1 MRNYFLSICLI
12 ASHLGHAQIRDTTF
26 ATSTKALYNDDY
38 MQKYKA
44 NKSTAH
50 IMLFSGVGLALG
62 GILVNMGTGWG
73 PGNTNNGLWL
83 SYLGGGSI
91 VTSIPFYIG
100 AAKNKRKAQMAV
112 KEIAFGKISLNKSSH
127 ISMVLKINF

>member
-1 MRNYFLSICLI
+1 MRNYFLSICLL
-12 ASHLGHAQIRDTTF
+12 ASHLGHAQIIDTTF
-26 ATSTKALYNDDY
+26 ATSTKALYTNDY

-50 IMLFSGVGLALG
+50 IMLLSGVGLALG

-83 SYLGGGSI
+83 SYLGGASI
-91 VTSIPFYIG
+91 VTSIPFFIG
-100 AAKNKRKAQMAV
+100 AGKNKRKAQMAV
-112 KEIAFGKISLNKSSH
+112 KEMALGKKPFCKYSH
-127 ISMVLKINF
+127 ITMAMTVNF